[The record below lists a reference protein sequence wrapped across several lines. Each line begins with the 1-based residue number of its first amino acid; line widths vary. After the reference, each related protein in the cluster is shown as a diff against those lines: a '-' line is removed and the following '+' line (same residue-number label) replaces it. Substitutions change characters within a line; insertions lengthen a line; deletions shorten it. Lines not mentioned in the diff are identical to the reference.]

1 VLVLRSHAAYE
12 AMDPKTLEGAD
23 LALWEIWRAVQE
35 SGQSMREVSGAAG
48 MHESSLHRFLF
59 DPPLVPAP
67 ATLKALAKVPSLGLS
82 YMRMMALFGII
93 DPPSADSD
101 IDYLLQPLKT
111 FFKEVPISERGQ
123 VAADLLQVAKMLRR
137 F

>member
-1 VLVLRSHAAYE
+1 MDRSNRTYE
-12 AMDPKTLEGAD
+12 LMDPRKLEGAD

-67 ATLKALAKVPSLGLS
+67 ATLRALAGVPSLGLS
-82 YMRMMALFGII
+82 YMRMMTLFGIV
-93 DPPSADSD
+93 DPPTTDSEL
-101 IDYLLQPLKT
+101 DYLLQPLKD
-111 FFKEVPISERGQ
+111 FFKGVPISQRGQ
-123 VAADLLQVAKMLRR
+123 IAGDLLKIASMLHRP
-137 F
+137 

>member
-1 VLVLRSHAAYE
+1 MPRSHATYE
-12 AMDPKTLEGAD
+12 AMDPKTLTGAD

-59 DPPLVPAP
+59 DPPSVPAP
-67 ATLKALAKVPSLGLS
+67 ATLRALAGVPSLGLS

-93 DPPSADSD
+93 DPPETDSE
-101 IDYLLQPLKT
+101 IDYLLHPLKE
-111 FFKEVPISERGQ
+111 FFKGVPASERGQ
-123 VAADLLQVAKMLRR
+123 IAADLLQVARMLRR